1 MDKSELYTLGLR
13 VREELLKKNGHFTVR
28 EFKRSMNLCLYK
40 AMDPTV
46 RKRYMVSFF
55 LNACAI
61 YSLDVPKALPEV
73 NKNFP
78 YFEEGVFEMKKVM
91 YERSPKDGTAT
102 VVEQNFDVGKVIA
115 ILYQLD
121 KQYGWNLRSSWHAH
135 LDQSCEP
142 QRGFQQAKQNGYAK

>member
-1 MDKSELYTLGLR
+1 MDKSELYTLGLK

-91 YERSPKDGTAT
+91 YERSPK
-102 VVEQNFDVGKVIA
+102 EQNFDVGKVIA

-121 KQYGWNLRSSWHAH
+121 KQYGWNLRSSWHTH
-135 LDQSCEP
+135 LDQH
-142 QRGFQQAKQNGYAK
+142 AKQNGYAN

>member
-1 MDKSELYTLGLR
+1 MDKSELYTLGTK

-46 RKRYMVSFF
+46 RQRYMVSFL

-61 YSLDVPKALPEV
+61 YSMDTPKDLPEV
-73 NKNFP
+73 DGDFP
-78 YFEEGVFEMKKVM
+78 SFEDGVYEIKKVM

-102 VVEQNFDVGKVIA
+102 VVDQNFDVGKVIA

-121 KQYGWNLRSSWHAH
+121 KQYGWELYEN
-135 LDQSCEP
+135 
-142 QRGFQQAKQNGYAK
+142 AKRYGK